1 MNEDSPSPVSGPQG
15 VSDSFGE
22 AEKLEDLKKPQRAL
36 EVFSLLLQEIVLFVV
51 LRQITKKYE
60 CTA

>member
-1 MNEDSPSPVSGPQG
+1 MKTPQVLSGPQG
-15 VSDSFGE
+15 VSESFGE

-36 EVFSLLLQEIVLFVV
+36 EVFSFLLQEIVLFVV